1 VALVVSNEER
11 LFSLVLA
18 LLATETGLTKTDILS
33 TVQGYR
39 QRYRPG
45 GSNASL
51 ERQFERDKD
60 DVRELGVRIET
71 IEHGADAG
79 AAQFTRYRIPKG
91 GYELPRDVRFTPQE
105 IALLN
110 LASLVWREGVQ
121 SGQSRRAITKLRSL
135 GIEADEPLLAYA
147 PRLRAREAAF
157 EPLSEAIDRH
167 QVVRFDY
174 LKAGQEQAETRE
186 LEPLALVQFGGRWHV
201 TGLDRHRDRERR
213 TFLLSR
219 IRGPVQVRAE
229 RFEPPPGDHAAAAL
243 AALREFADR
252 HLAVVRA
259 EPGTDA
265 AVRLRGR
272 GHQREDGA
280 IELHYADEAL
290 LADELAA
297 YGPELVVEEPA
308 ELAAAVRDRLLAV
321 VAAHRGRRR

>member
-1 VALVVSNEER
+1 VASVISNEER

-105 IALLN
+105 VALLN

-174 LKAGQEQAETRE
+174 LKPGQERPEERE
-186 LEPLALVQFGGRWHV
+186 VEPLALVQFAGRWLV
-201 TGLDRHRDRERR
+201 SGLDRHRDRERR
-213 TFLLSR
+213 SFLLSR
-219 IRGPVQVRAE
+219 IIGEVRVRTA
-229 RFEPPPGDHAAAAL
+229 RFEPPPGDHAAEAL
-243 AALREFADR
+243 AALHAWAEQ
-252 HLAVVRA
+252 HVAVLRV

-265 AVRLRGR
+265 AVRLRERGR
-272 GHQREDGA
+272 LREDGA
-280 IELHYADEAL
+280 LELNYADGDL
-290 LADELAA
+290 LADELTAF
-297 YGPELVVEEPA
+297 GPELVVESPP
-308 ELAAAVRDRLLAV
+308 ELAEAVRDRLLRVA
-321 VAAHRGRRR
+321 AAHRGRRR

>member
-1 VALVVSNEER
+1 VAVVVSNEER

-39 QRYRPG
+39 QRYRTG
-45 GSNASL
+45 GGNASL

-147 PRLRAREAAF
+147 PRLRARETAF

-174 LKAGQEQAETRE
+174 LKPGQERPEARE
-186 LEPLALVQFGGRWHV
+186 LEPLALVQFAGRWHV
-201 TGLDRHRDRERR
+201 TGLDRNRDGERR

-219 IRGPVQVRAE
+219 IIGTVQVRVE
-229 RFEPPPGDHAAAAL
+229 RFEPPPGDHAGAAI

-252 HLAVVRA
+252 HLAVLRA

-272 GHQREDGA
+272 GLQREDGA
-280 IELHYADEAL
+280 LELHYADEAL

-297 YGPELVVEEPA
+297 YGPELVVEQPA
-308 ELAAAVRDRLLAV
+308 ALADAVRDRLLAV
-321 VAAHRGRRR
+321 AAAHRGRRR

>member
-1 VALVVSNEER
+1 MALTVSNEER

-174 LKAGQEQAETRE
+174 LKPGQERPEERE
-186 LEPLALVQFGGRWHV
+186 VEPLALVQFAGRWLV
-201 TGLDRHRDRERR
+201 SGLDRHRDRDRR
-213 TFLLSR
+213 SFLLSR
-219 IRGPVQVRAE
+219 IIGPVRVRHA
-229 RFEPPPGDHAAAAL
+229 RFEPPPGDHAAEAL
-243 AALREFADR
+243 AALHAWADQ
-252 HLAVVRA
+252 HVAVLRVEA
-259 EPGTDA
+259 GTDA
-265 AVRLRGR
+265 AVRLRERGR
-272 GHQREDGA
+272 LREDGA
-280 IELHYADEAL
+280 LELHYADGDL

-297 YGPELVVEEPA
+297 FGPELVVESPR
-308 ELAAAVRDRLLAV
+308 ELADAVRDRLLRVA
-321 VAAHRGRRR
+321 AAHRGRRR

>member
-33 TVQGYR
+33 TVQGYK

-45 GSNASL
+45 GGNASL

-147 PRLRAREAAF
+147 PRLRARETAF

-174 LKAGQEQAETRE
+174 LKPGQERPEARE
-186 LEPLALVQFGGRWHV
+186 LEPLGLVQFGGRWLV

-219 IRGPVQVRAE
+219 VIGAVQVRSE
-229 RFEPPPGDHAAAAL
+229 RFEPPPGDHAEAAL
-243 AALREFADR
+243 AALRDFADE
-252 HLAVVRA
+252 HLAVLRA

-265 AVRLRGR
+265 ALRLRGR
-272 GHQREDGA
+272 GTQREDGA
-280 IELHYADEAL
+280 LELHYADEAL

-297 YGPELVVEEPA
+297 YGPELVVEAPPA
-308 ELAAAVRDRLLAV
+308 LAEAVRDRLLAV
-321 VAAHRGRRR
+321 AAAHRGRRR